1 MSILKKVSSVALC
14 AAMTLSLASC
24 SSNLGGADTSY
35 GAEIDGYK
43 VPAGVFI
50 AMQLNAYY
58 DAMNYVEPTEE
69 TADETAETT
78 AAETE
83 ASTEA
88 AEETTTTAFTDKVIE
103 GKSVE
108 EWINDEA
115 TKSMQEYVAVE
126 NKFDELGLSFQNNE
140 KEKATVYLD
149 SLWEYY
155 GSMYEDMGISK
166 NSELLISL
174 NSTKK
179 SMIFDYYYGVGGEKE
194 ISEEEV
200 KNYLTENNSRIN
212 YIKMELKDGEG
223 NLLKSDG
230 KAEIMEMAEGY
241 VDRIKNGE
249 DMNTVG
255 NEYEKYYDALVE
267 AAAETTD
274 DGSEDTSDT
283 AEETEAA
290 ENMTAD
296 YTAEASRLMGALDY
310 IDKIGGGNIPKDEEN
325 IVDVNGRQFAKVAAQ
340 FSNIAD
346 LDSFMKENL
355 SDSLIENRY
364 SHILGGDEPY
374 YVDIDGELYG
384 YVTAKG
390 CGYAWILENDEPVI
404 SIKDATDSS
413 FTAVTKFDDF
423 GGESE
428 MELNIISDN
437 GLWKISSIYYDGMN
451 F

>member
-78 AAETE
+78 ASETE

-126 NKFDELGLSFQNNE
+126 NKFDELGFSFQNNE

-283 AEETEAA
+283 AEETEEQITDNTTVIAKDGAA
-290 ENMTAD
+290 PSAAVVEKVFDGSVSAGDVFIVEEDEAYYVVEVLDLFADENYLSDNESYVRHTLKDDEFDAEVESWTA
-296 YTAEASRLMGALDY
+296 AQNVVRNEASYKRY
-310 IDKIGGGNIPKDEEN
+310 KIKKFMEN
-325 IVDVNGRQFAKVAAQ
+325 
-340 FSNIAD
+340 
-346 LDSFMKENL
+346 
-355 SDSLIENRY
+355 
-364 SHILGGDEPY
+364 
-374 YVDIDGELYG
+374 
-384 YVTAKG
+384 
-390 CGYAWILENDEPVI
+390 
-404 SIKDATDSS
+404 
-413 FTAVTKFDDF
+413 
-423 GGESE
+423 
-428 MELNIISDN
+428 
-437 GLWKISSIYYDGMN
+437 
-451 F
+451 

>member
-88 AEETTTTAFTDKVIE
+88 AEETTTTPFTDKVIE

-155 GSMYEDMGISK
+155 GSMYEDMGISE

-194 ISEEEV
+194 VSEEEV

-255 NEYEKYYDALVE
+255 NEYKKYYDALVE

-283 AEETEAA
+283 AEEIEEQITDNTTVISKDGTAPSAAVVEKVFDGSVSTGDVFIVEEDEAYYVVEVLDLFADENYLSDNESYVRHTLKDDEFDA
-290 ENMTAD
+290 EVESWTA
-296 YTAEASRLMGALDY
+296 AQNVVRNEASYKRY
-310 IDKIGGGNIPKDEEN
+310 KIKKFMEN
-325 IVDVNGRQFAKVAAQ
+325 
-340 FSNIAD
+340 
-346 LDSFMKENL
+346 
-355 SDSLIENRY
+355 
-364 SHILGGDEPY
+364 
-374 YVDIDGELYG
+374 
-384 YVTAKG
+384 
-390 CGYAWILENDEPVI
+390 
-404 SIKDATDSS
+404 
-413 FTAVTKFDDF
+413 
-423 GGESE
+423 
-428 MELNIISDN
+428 
-437 GLWKISSIYYDGMN
+437 
-451 F
+451 